1 METIRDLDKE
11 TINGIEKLCKLNHDS
26 AEGYLSAAD
35 EMTSDVVADT
45 FRVTSK
51 ERERQRDQL
60 ATCLGVNH
68 EKIPSGGT
76 ALGTAHRW
84 WLDARAAL
92 NGHDD
97 EVVLIE
103 AARGEKAIEDE
114 YEDVLVK
121 TAGSPLNELLQRH
134 LESIKSSRRRL
145 ERLKEMNA

>member
-1 METIRDLDKE
+1 METIRNLDDA
-11 TINGIEKLCKLNHDS
+11 TIKGLEKLCKLNHDS
-26 AEGYLSAAD
+26 AEGFLSAAD
-35 EMTSDVVADT
+35 RMDSDAVADT

-68 EKIPSGGT
+68 ESIPSGGT

-103 AARGEKAIEDE
+103 AERGERAIEDE
-114 YEDVLVK
+114 YEDVLIK
-121 TAGSPLNELLQRH
+121 TAGSPVNELLQRH
-134 LESIKSSRRRL
+134 LEGIKSSRRRI
-145 ERLKEMNA
+145 ERLKELTA